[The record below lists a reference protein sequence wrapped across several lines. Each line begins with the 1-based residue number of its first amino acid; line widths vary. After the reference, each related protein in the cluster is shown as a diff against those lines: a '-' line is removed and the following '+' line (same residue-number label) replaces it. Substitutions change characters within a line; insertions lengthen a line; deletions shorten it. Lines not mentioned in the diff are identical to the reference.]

1 MRRVRYESTGGPL
14 LLEEAPVP
22 QVGPGELLVRC
33 EAVGVTLPV
42 VRKVT
47 EAAEPIPLGGEIAGE
62 VTAVGDGVTRFRV
75 GDRVTG
81 LCFGHGYAD
90 FAVLHEAMASPV
102 PGTARSVDAV
112 ALVRSGLVAL
122 GALAAAR
129 PERGESA
136 LVTAAASGVGHLALQ
151 LARVRGASRVVGA
164 VSDAGKAQFVRSLG
178 ADEVVTYGTPQW
190 GEPVDYVL
198 DAVGGDLLTPAIAAL
213 APGGRL
219 VAYSSGG
226 GTVQAYDLLVGAK
239 SVIGFQ
245 MARIARGRPRLYEQW
260 RQELWRLFTEGAIR
274 PVVHAEF
281 ALEDAAKAHAA
292 IESRSNLGK
301 VVLRP

>member
-1 MRRVRYESTGGPL
+1 MRRVRYERTGGPL
-14 LLEEAPVP
+14 LLEDVPVP
-22 QVGPGELLVRC
+22 TAGPGELLVRT
-33 EAVGVTLPV
+33 EAIGVTLPV

-47 EAAEPIPLGGEIAGE
+47 EAAEPIPLGGEVAGE
-62 VTAVGDGVTRFRV
+62 VVAVGAGVTRFSA

-90 FAVLHEAMASPV
+90 HALLNETMASPV
-102 PGTARSVDAV
+102 PAAASAVDAV

-122 GALAAAR
+122 GALKAAR
-129 PERGESA
+129 PAPGEAA
-136 LVTAAASGVGHLALQ
+136 LITGAASGVGHLAVQ
-151 LARVRGASRVVGA
+151 LARLRGASRVVGA
-164 VSDAGKAQFVRSLG
+164 VSALSLGKAEFVRGLG
-178 ADEVVTYGTPQW
+178 ADEVITYDSEDW

-198 DAVGGDLLTPAIAAL
+198 DAVGGDLLTPAVAAL

-226 GTVQAYDLLVGAK
+226 GSVRAYDLLVGAK

-245 MARIARGRPRLYEQW
+245 MARNEPGRYERW
-260 RQELWRLFTEGAIR
+260 REELWRLFAEGALR
-274 PVVHAEF
+274 PAVHGEF
-281 ALEDAAKAHAA
+281 ALEDAARAHAA